1 MKQFYFIK
9 NKVSSII
16 NFMEKNVL
24 VFLADGFEEIE
35 ALTPVDYLRRAG
47 VNVILAATRT
57 SSRNV
62 KGAHEV
68 TVLADITLDSYLASV
83 GSKLPDAVV
92 VPGGMPGALNISN
105 CNQALSL
112 IDAMVEN
119 KKIVAAICAAP
130 ALVLSK
136 TKALEGKKWTCY
148 PNMETEKD
156 AQKFACNHLSDIPFV
171 KDGLFLTGRGPG
183 AAEQFSMELVNM
195 LCGTEIADKI
205 KKASVQRD

>member
-1 MKQFYFIK
+1 
-9 NKVSSII
+9 
-16 NFMEKNVL
+16 MEKNVL

-35 ALTPVDYLRRAG
+35 ALSPVDYLRRSG

-62 KGAHEV
+62 KGAHGI
-68 TVLADITLDSYLASV
+68 TVLADITLDSYLASI
-83 GSKLPDAVV
+83 GDKLPDAVV

-105 CNQALSL
+105 CNQALSF
-112 IDAMVEN
+112 IDVMIEN

-130 ALVLSK
+130 SLVLSK

-156 AQKFACNHLSDIPFV
+156 AQKFSSNHISDVPFV
-171 KDGLFLTGRGPG
+171 KDDLLLTGRGPG
-183 AAEQFSMELVNM
+183 AAEQFSMELVSM
-195 LCGTEIADKI
+195 LCGKETADKI
-205 KKASVQRD
+205 KKAAVQRN